1 MGYFDDFSSDIWDAF
16 GESVLLEDDNASSD
30 DDLTLDTGDD
40 TNTQSNDD
48 TSDQQA
54 DDNNQD
60 NTADNNQDNADD
72 KNKDDNNQEDNT
84 NDQNKDDNNDQ
95 GDNNDDNQGDD
106 LSLDTDDNNDGESDS
121 GDGSDNMGSD
131 DDSMGDTTDSTNDPN
146 SKLKDLE
153 KSIFDQLSDDQKAL
167 KTKELK
173 SLFNVVYDKCTEIIS
188 TISNADRNPEQAKI
202 YDYVMNSL
210 TDLQKYIK
218 DYLFQI
224 FDSKTYIENMYQ
236 LQKYLVVLDTVSNI
250 FEELKNSSD
259 TQKKDN

>member
-30 DDLTLDTGDD
+30 DDLTLDDGDD
-40 TNTQSNDD
+40 ANTQSNDD
-48 TSDQQA
+48 NTSDQQA
-54 DDNNQD
+54 DDNQD
-60 NTADNNQDNADD
+60 NTGDNNQDNTDD
-72 KNKDDNNQEDNT
+72 KNKDDNNQENNT
-84 NDQNKDDNNDQ
+84 DDQ
-95 GDNNDDNQGDD
+95 GDDSDGNQDDD
-106 LSLDTDDNNDGESDS
+106 LSLDTDDNNDGESDN
-121 GDGSDNMGSD
+121 GDGSDNMGAD
-131 DDSMGDTTDSTNDPN
+131 DDSIGDTTDGANDPN
-146 SKLKDLE
+146 SKLKELE

-188 TISNADRNPEQAKI
+188 TISDADRNPEQAKI

-259 TQKKDN
+259 AQKKDN